1 MQSSIAPQERF
12 EEFKTPNQVMSY
24 NTNANHNTI
33 TQKILEVEYDDEI
46 KQDGIDL
53 SKLHDDSELKH
64 SSRLS
69 VLP

>member
-1 MQSSIAPQERF
+1 
-12 EEFKTPNQVMSY
+12 MSY